1 MLGALKTNLRIYF
14 GLDDNVK
21 FLDEEILK
29 KKKKKSK
36 TERGFTNKPEI
47 FLFLSL
53 LSTSLFYEI

>member
-21 FLDEEILK
+21 FLDEEIL